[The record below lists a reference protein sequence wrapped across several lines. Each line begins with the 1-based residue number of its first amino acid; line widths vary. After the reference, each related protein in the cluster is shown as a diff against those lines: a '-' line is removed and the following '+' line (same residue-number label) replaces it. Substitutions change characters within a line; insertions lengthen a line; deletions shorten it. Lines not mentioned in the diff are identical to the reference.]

1 MGFTIIP
8 AFDYPEEVKA
18 LFTEYTKMLV
28 EGDPSFQAY
37 LDLQN
42 YDEEVRNLKM
52 KYDYPMGR
60 LYLALEDGKPAGC
73 IGLKR
78 IDQEH
83 CEMKRLYVCPEFRG
97 RGLSQE
103 LVDLIVSDAREIGY
117 KHMLLDTLPFLQAAL
132 HLYKKNG
139 FYEIDCYNDSPMDTS
154 IFMKLDL

>member
-1 MGFTIIP
+1 MRFTIIP
-8 AFDYPEEVKA
+8 AFDYPEEVKG
-18 LFTEYTKMLV
+18 LFTEYTRMLV
-28 EGDPSFQAY
+28 EGDPVFQAY

-60 LYLALEDGKPAGC
+60 LYIAFEGGRPAGC

-78 IDQEH
+78 IDQEN
-83 CEMKRLYVCPEFRG
+83 CEMKRLYVRPEFRG
-97 RGLSQE
+97 SGLSQQ
-103 LVDLIVSDAREIGY
+103 LIDRIAADAREIGY
-117 KHMLLDTLPFLQAAL
+117 KHMLLDTLPFLEAAL